1 MEGEVM
7 NTAERSGASGYWLTV
22 VLAATAAVVAVA
34 AIRSPFAAPLLG
46 SIEEWGLLGRYTEQG
61 VVFITSLGSSMPHL
75 ALRPLNIFTFAL
87 SYVLAPDS
95 FAGWNFILNLGFVAK
110 AVAMAGMVWWLTRH
124 RWLAVTAGLLL
135 MLYPADT
142 MQMSLRAV
150 HINFAVALTLL
161 ACLFVLAATEART
174 EVTRGVLA
182 LLAFAFFLTGS
193 LMYEA
198 GLFLAPL
205 PALLWWARYGALD
218 GLRRLP
224 DAWIPIAFWGAAI
237 VVAVAYLLIVG
248 RTPGI
253 YQQSIS
259 NDPGST
265 LSLLISRWRM
275 MFTVGAY
282 RVFAHGWFDAARML
296 MAQLSQ
302 WPYLVAAAAAV
313 LVSGAIWFRPAEG
326 TAADAPPAS
335 TGLGIRLVIA
345 GFAAALAGYLPYLS
359 SLSHIL
365 ITQRTYIYA
374 SAGASLLVVGLII
387 LVARG
392 SRTLGVVIAA
402 ALLSLGLASQ
412 WTQYDH
418 YSSLSLRARA
428 ILAGLLEAAP
438 RVDSRQ
444 TVLVIDRT
452 GSTGNTWMLRGEL
465 LDAAMTY
472 LYGGKADFAVCL
484 EPGMIYSTFAA
495 DARGRPGRCVE
506 RETEWIVG
514 EGLAGPLRLPKQGL
528 VKLTIEP
535 DGRVVREGEPDPVPA
550 SPNDVRRWRSI
561 LECWPARACAYTPP
575 ARDDGSFHYDF
586 GQWWSLEQAPWGGGW
601 RDAEWNPPRLQPVSY
616 AWMNAPEARLW
627 FNLKPRPSAYVLRV
641 RVANWISGPAKTEL
655 RVRLNGNLLE
665 SAWKNEFVV
674 EAPVDQAMI
683 RSGLNDLLLSS
694 PLHEQHG
701 ISLAVDSI
709 ELVPLR

>member
-1 MEGEVM
+1 M
-7 NTAERSGASGYWLTV
+7 NKVDRPGASGYWLTV
-22 VLAATAAVVAVA
+22 VLAAVAAVIAVA
-34 AIRSPFAAPLLG
+34 AIRLPFAAPLLG
-46 SIEEWGLLGRYTEQG
+46 SIEEWGLLGRYTEHG
-61 VVFITSLGSSMPHL
+61 VVFITSLGSSLPHL
-75 ALRPLNIFTFAL
+75 ALRPLNLFTFAL
-87 SYVLAPDS
+87 SYVMAPDS
-95 FAGWNFILNLGFVAK
+95 FSGWNFLLNLGFVTK
-110 AVAMAGMVWWLTRH
+110 AVAMGGMVWWLTRQ
-124 RWLAVTAGLLL
+124 RWLAVVAGLLL

-161 ACLFVLAATEART
+161 ACLFVLVATEIWGEA
-174 EVTRGVLA
+174 TRGVFA
-182 LLAFAFFLTGS
+182 LLAFGSFLAGS

-205 PALLWWARYGALD
+205 PALLWWARYGFHD

-224 DAWIPIAFWGAAI
+224 NAWIPILFWAAA
-237 VVAVAYLLIVG
+237 VFVAVAYLLIVG

-259 NDPGST
+259 NSPGST
-265 LSLLISRWRM
+265 LSLVVSRWPM
-275 MFTVGAY
+275 MFTIGAY

-296 MAQLSQ
+296 LAQLAH
-302 WPYLVAAAAAV
+302 WPFLVATAAAV
-313 LVSGAIWFRPAEG
+313 LMSGAVWFRPAQG
-326 TAADAPPAS
+326 GVLCQQSAS
-335 TGLGIRLVIA
+335 VGLGVRLVIA

-392 SRTLGVVIAA
+392 SRMLAVLVASI
-402 ALLSLGLASQ
+402 LLSLGLASQ

-418 YSSLSLRARA
+418 YSTLSLRARA
-428 ILAGLLEAAP
+428 ILAGLLEAVP
-438 RVDSRQ
+438 RVDSRR
-444 TVLVIDRT
+444 TVLVIDRS

-472 LYGGKADFAVCL
+472 LYGSKADFAVCL
-484 EPGMIYSTFAA
+484 DPGMIYSTFAS
-495 DARGRPGRCVE
+495 DSRGRPGRCVE

-514 EGLAGPLRLPKQGL
+514 EGLASPLRLPKDGL

-535 DGRVVREGEPDPVPA
+535 DGTVVREGAPDPVPP

-561 LECWPARACAYTPP
+561 LECWPAKACAYTPP
-575 ARDDGSFHYDF
+575 AREDGSFHYDF

-601 RDAEWNPPRLQPVSY
+601 RDAEWNPPRLQPISY
-616 AWMNAPEARLW
+616 AWMIAPEARLW
-627 FNLKPRPSAYVLRV
+627 FNLEPRPSDYVLRV
-641 RVANWISGPAKTEL
+641 RVASWISGPAKTEL
-655 RVRLNGNLLE
+655 RMRLNGQLLE
-665 SAWKNEFVV
+665 TTWKNEISAEAVV
-674 EAPVDQAMI
+674 DKSLI
-683 RSGLNDLLLSS
+683 RSGLNELILAS

-701 ISLAVDSI
+701 ISLAVDRV
-709 ELVPLR
+709 EVVPLR

>member
-1 MEGEVM
+1 M
-7 NTAERSGASGYWLTV
+7 NTAERPGASGYWVTL
-22 VLAATAAVVAVA
+22 VLAAAAAVVAVA
-34 AIRSPFAAPLLG
+34 VIRMPFAAPLLG
-46 SIEEWGLLGRYTEQG
+46 NIEEWGILGRYTEHG
-61 VVFITSLGSSMPHL
+61 VVFITSLGSTMPHL

-95 FAGWNFILNLGFVAK
+95 FFGWNFLLNLSFVTK
-110 AVAMAGMVWWLTRH
+110 ATAMAGIVWWLTRQ
-124 RWLAVTAGLLL
+124 RWLAVVAGLLL

-161 ACLFVLAATEART
+161 ACLFVLIATEART
-174 EVTRGVLA
+174 EATRGVLA
-182 LLAFAFFLTGS
+182 LQAFGFFLTGS

-205 PALLWWARYGALD
+205 PALLWWARYGFVD
-218 GLRRLP
+218 GVRRLP
-224 DAWIPIAFWGAAI
+224 GAWVPILFWAAAI

-259 NDPGST
+259 NSPVST
-265 LSLLISRWRM
+265 LSLLASRWPM

-282 RVFAHGWFDAARML
+282 RAFAHGWFDAARML
-296 MAQLSQ
+296 LSQ
-302 WPYLVAAAAAV
+302 LAHWPYLVAAGAAV
-313 LVSGAIWFRPAEG
+313 LVSGAIWFRPAPSR
-326 TAADAPPAS
+326 APDAPPPS
-335 TGLGIRLVIA
+335 VGLGARLVIA

-374 SAGASLLVVGLII
+374 SAGASLLIVGLII

-392 SRTLGVVIAA
+392 SRTLGVLVAA

-418 YSSLSLRARA
+418 YSTLSLRARA

-438 RVDSRQ
+438 RVDSRR
-444 TVLVIDRT
+444 TILVIDRSGST
-452 GSTGNTWMLRGEL
+452 GSTWLLRGEL

-472 LYGGKADFAVCL
+472 LYGAKADFAVCL

-495 DARGRPGRCVE
+495 DAQGRPGRCAE
-506 RETEWIVG
+506 RETEWVVG
-514 EGLAGPLRLPKQGL
+514 EGLAAPLRLAKDGL
-528 VKLTIEP
+528 LTLTIEP
-535 DGRVVREGEPDPVPA
+535 DGTVVRKGPPDPVPP

-561 LECWPARACAYTPP
+561 LECWPAQACAYIPP
-575 ARDDGSFHYDF
+575 AREDGSFRYDF
-586 GQWWSLEQAPWGGGW
+586 GQWWSLEQAPWGAGW

-616 AWMNAPEARLW
+616 SWMIAPEARLW

-641 RVANWISGPAKTEL
+641 RVANWISASAKTEL
-655 RVRLNGNLLE
+655 QFRLNGASLQP
-665 SAWKNEFVV
+665 AWKGDFVV
-674 EAPVDQAMI
+674 EAAVPAGTA
-683 RSGLNDLLLSS
+683 RPGLNELVLAS
-694 PLHEQHG
+694 PIDPVHG
-701 ISLAVDSI
+701 ISLAVDRV
-709 ELVPLR
+709 ELEPRP